1 MSFPVLFFEKNA
13 NNFAT
18 TLNLKFDL
26 VEYEEYM
33 KLGVLFRIIFHLLW
47 VFILGVKDVTKN
59 LFSHAPEALS
69 NMTQ

>member
-47 VFILGVKDVTKN
+47 VFILGDKDLADNCIFTHSQST
-59 LFSHAPEALS
+59 L
-69 NMTQ
+69 